1 MTYSVIFEGGAI
13 ATLSRVERIVDSNG
27 HDLMSGINLSVIFTI
42 WGYDNLEA
50 MNRILDDRGLVY
62 SFQNINYDAG
72 EFTYEVQITNKEQL
86 IFIKD
91 ELKKINTDWTIKS

>member
-1 MTYSVIFEGGAI
+1 MAYSVIFEGGAI
-13 ATLSRVERIVDSNG
+13 ATLSRVEKILDSNG
-27 HDLMSGINLSVIFTI
+27 HDLLNGINLSIIFTI
-42 WGYDNLEA
+42 WGYENLDKI
-50 MNRILDDRGLVY
+50 NRILDDRGLTY

-91 ELKKINTDWTIKS
+91 ELKKSNTDWTIS

>member
-1 MTYSVIFEGGAI
+1 MAYSVIFEGGAI
-13 ATLSRVERIVDSNG
+13 ATLSNVNKILDNSG
-27 HDLMSGINLSVIFTI
+27 HDVLNGLHLSVIFTI

-50 MNRILDDRGLVY
+50 MNHILDDRGLTY

-91 ELKKINTDWTIKS
+91 ELKKINTDWTLS